1 VAGAEGFDRLA
12 QIEQPEQP
20 EVQIIDDA
28 VRPAAQRDGD
38 AVGFLVVERGQDAR
52 AGRQFRHGKVLAQE
66 SGYRMRPVKRPNVR
80 TFGIV
85 AGRAGPV
92 KPPATAA
99 QQGEKVSRVLYS
111 YRSAR

>member
-1 VAGAEGFDRLA
+1 MRSHFTKRERRWH
-12 QIEQPEQP
+12 EPK
-20 EVQIIDDA
+20 DDA
-28 VRPAAQRDGD
+28 TQTEWLALVF